1 MLYLMQFIQTF
12 GICVST
18 LLISCSNWT
27 NRSRFN
33 SPTTIFPSLLLFLAC
48 ENAHRLFCLSPPR
61 HSTHVYISLRSAI
74 MIHLIKAKLINRN
87 DCLIMA
93 KVQSW
98 IMLDISG
105 YIFNY
110 LMNYEAGHFS
120 ILNILIFGN
129 MKHTSI
135 FFVKTVKTVS

>member
-1 MLYLMQFIQTF
+1 
-12 GICVST
+12 
-18 LLISCSNWT
+18 
-27 NRSRFN
+27 
-33 SPTTIFPSLLLFLAC
+33 
-48 ENAHRLFCLSPPR
+48 
-61 HSTHVYISLRSAI
+61 